1 MVAVAYNCALS
12 QQASSLHG
20 KVQTGNG
27 TPADA
32 ATVVLLKSQDS
43 SVVQSTISNPQGSF
57 DFNDIKPGSY
67 LIFITQLNYNK
78 VYSGPYSV
86 FTGQNT
92 NAGTIVLKQAAK
104 QLAGITINGKKDFV
118 EVHPDK
124 TVLNVDQNIM
134 ASGSSLYDVLITSPG
149 VKMNNS
155 DILYHGGQKALIAI
169 DGKPVLLSGDEL
181 VNFLKNYQSSS
192 ISQIELIDNPASK
205 YEASTSGGMI
215 NIILKKNTGLGSN
228 FSISQSAGLGDD
240 YRYTTGLIYTLRTE
254 KLNLFASYGFQDS
267 KVPHTI
273 SNSREIT
280 SGGQVYTFDINY
292 LAHLKMVNNN
302 FSVGADYQLAK
313 GQTIGFLVNG
323 FYNNMPIDKANTT
336 TVTTNGQLDSSINT
350 QSSIARTISNMSYD
364 LNYNANLDKAGHSIL
379 SGNADYA
386 DYHRHSNEMLQ
397 NVFVDAAGQND
408 GNAIY
413 YQDISPSHIMIK
425 SVNLDFTQQIALSA
439 HLDAGIKS
447 SSVNSDN
454 NIDFNQLVGGSYRP
468 DSALTDHFIYNE
480 HIDAAYIAFRGK
492 FNQTTISASLR
503 DERTSSSAFSASL
516 SHANDK
522 IDTAYNNL
530 FTNISVSQQLDK
542 HNLLTAFYRR
552 NIHRPDYQDLNPF
565 VGYVDT
571 YYHTQGN
578 PFLKPAYINT
588 YEVSDLINDKYKVSL
603 MEIVTDNFFATAF
616 EQDNVT
622 KVYTSTKINLGS
634 HYQYQVELE
643 LPFDIANWWNISA
656 TADIFHEKYT
666 YTLGTVPARTTDGFN
681 VYLNQSI
688 RLSKRLNLQLYD
700 KYESASYYII
710 SDYRPLFYMSAGL
723 SYSVLNNKGSLA
735 LGWSDVFNTDYNRY
749 HTDYANLN
757 ITERDRLSTRMVQ
770 ATFKYHFGRSSP
782 KVRSNN
788 TDEQKRLGEGT
799 EN

>member
-1 MVAVAYNCALS
+1 MLAVAYNCAQS

-27 TPADA
+27 APADA

-43 SVVQSTISNPQGSF
+43 SVVQSSISSKEGLFGFSG
-57 DFNDIKPGSY
+57 IAPGSY
-67 LIFITQLNYNK
+67 LIFVTQLNYNK

-86 FTGQNT
+86 SAGQNT
-92 NAGTIVLKQAAK
+92 GAGTITLKQAAK
-104 QLAGITINGKKDFV
+104 QLAGITITGKKDFV

-134 ASGSSLYDVLITSPG
+134 AAGSSLYDVLITSPG
-149 VKMNNS
+149 VKINNS

-192 ISQIELIDNPASK
+192 ISQIELIDNPGPK

-280 SGGQVYTFDINY
+280 YGGQVYTFDINY

-336 TVTTNGQLDSSINT
+336 TVATNGQLDSSINT

-364 LNYNANLDKAGHSIL
+364 LNYKGNLDKAGHSIL
-379 SGNADYA
+379 SGNADYV

-408 GNAIY
+408 GNAIF

-425 SVNLDFTQQIALSA
+425 SANLDFTQQIAPSA
-439 HLDAGIKS
+439 HFDAGVKS

-454 NIDFNQLVGGSYRP
+454 NIDFNQLVSGSYQPVP
-468 DSALTDHFIYNE
+468 DLTDHFIYDE
-480 HIDAAYIAFRGK
+480 RIDAAYFGFQSR
-492 FNQTTISASLR
+492 FNKTTVSFNLR
-503 DERTSSSAFSASL
+503 DEHTSSSAFSVNPNREVDS
-516 SHANDK
+516 S
-522 IDTAYNNL
+522 YNNL
-530 FTNISVSQQLDK
+530 FPSVSISQQLDK
-542 HNLLTAFYRR
+542 SNLLTAFYRR

-643 LPFDIANWWNISA
+643 LPVDIANWWNISA

-666 YTLGTVPARTTDGFN
+666 YTPGTAPARTTNGFN

-688 RLSKRLNLQLYD
+688 KLSKRLNLQLYD

-723 SYSVLNNKGSLA
+723 SYSILNNKGSLA
-735 LGWSDVFNTDYNRY
+735 LGWSDIFNTDYNRY

-782 KVRSNN
+782 KVRSSN